1 MDNQDNDK
9 SETYEEF
16 EERFNKE
23 QDEKYKAKSDQLEKE
38 FTLQERIMAVTQ
50 MKANEKLKQQEE
62 ATEQELELAE
72 KLIDTSQFKPVSTIE
87 LVEIL
92 GLTIK
97 RDEINKLL
105 TFLAELSA
113 YTEDSQLNISFNAP
127 SSSGKSFIPTEI
139 ANLFPQRDLIEVA
152 YCSPTA
158 FFHDY
163 GEFNKEKGGYTVD
176 LSRKILIFLDQP
188 HTMLLQHLRPM
199 LSHDKKEIRLK
210 ITDKS
215 QKAGLKTKN
224 IYLIGFPTVIF
235 CTAGLNLDEQEATRF
250 LLLSPEVNQEKIRE
264 AIFEK
269 VKKESNNALYKYEL
283 ESNPVRQVLKDR
295 ILAIKQELIREIKIG
310 NSELIREM
318 FLKRIKNL
326 KPRHQRDIGRV
337 ISLVKVFAL
346 LNLWF
351 RERNGMIITANEDD
365 IQEAFKVWDAISES
379 QELGL
384 PPFVYNLYKD
394 VVVTAYKDKNGEPE
408 GIVKIGL
415 ARQDI
420 MQKHYEV
427 YGRFLPTWQLKDQIV
442 PLLEA
447 SGLITQEQDPADKRK
462 TLIYP
467 TTLLSISQTENNKE
481 LNGGVEAKLI
491 DELNSDE
498 QLALGKEIFG
508 EGTKWEEEK

>member
-1 MDNQDNDK
+1 MEPN
-9 SETYEEF
+9 ETYKEF

-23 QDEKYKAKSDQLEKE
+23 QGEKYQEKSDQLEKV
-38 FTLQERIMAVTQ
+38 FPLQERVMAVAQ
-50 MKANEKLKQQEE
+50 MKANEKLKQETEARDQEIE
-62 ATEQELELAE
+62 VAE
-72 KLIDTSQFKPVSTIE
+72 ELIDTSQFKPISTTE
-87 LVEIL
+87 LIKIL

-139 ANLFPQRDLIEVA
+139 ANLFPQKDLIEVA

-163 GEFNKEKGGYTVD
+163 GEFNKDKGGYTVD

-269 VKKESNNALYKYEL
+269 VKKEANSALYKYEL
-283 ESNPVRQVLKDR
+283 ESNTERQLLKDR

-310 NSELIREM
+310 NPDLIREM

-326 KPRHQRDIGRV
+326 KPRHQRDIGRI

-351 RERNGMIITANEDD
+351 RQRKGMIITANEDD
-365 IQEAFKVWDAISES
+365 TQEAFKVWDAISES

-394 VVVTAYKDKNGEPE
+394 VIVAVYKDKNGESE
-408 GIVKIGL
+408 GITKVGL
-415 ARQDI
+415 SRQDI

-427 YGRFLPTWQLKDQIV
+427 YGRFLPTWQLKDQII

-447 SGLITQEQDPADKRK
+447 SGLITQEQDPTDKRK

-467 TTLLSISQTENNKE
+467 TILLSISQTPNNKE
-481 LNGGVEAKLI
+481 LSGGVEAKSI
-491 DELNSDE
+491 EELSSND
-498 QLALGKEIFG
+498 QLALGKAVFG
-508 EGTKWEEEK
+508 EGTRWED

>member
-1 MDNQDNDK
+1 MKPD
-9 SETYEEF
+9 ETYEEF

-23 QDEKYKAKSDQLEKE
+23 QDEKYQTISDQLEKE
-38 FTLQERIMAVTQ
+38 RPLQERIMAVTQ
-50 MKANEKLKQQEE
+50 MKADEKLKQVAKEL
-62 ATEQELELAE
+62 EQEMEVAE
-72 KLIDTSQFKPVSTIE
+72 ELIDTSQFKPVTTTE

-97 RDEINKLL
+97 RDETNKLL
-105 TFLAELSA
+105 TFLAQLSA

-139 ANLFPQRDLIEVA
+139 ANLFPEKDVIEVA

-163 GEFNKEKGGYTVD
+163 GELDKEKGGYIVD
-176 LSRKILIFLDQP
+176 LSKKILIFLDQP
-188 HTMLLQHLRPM
+188 HTLLLQHLRPM

-210 ITDKS
+210 VTDKS

-250 LLLSPEVNQEKIRE
+250 LLLSPEVNREKIRE

-269 VKKESNNALYKYEL
+269 VKKETNSALYKYEL
-283 ESNPVRQVLKDR
+283 ESNPARRVLKNR
-295 ILAIKQELIREIKIG
+295 ILAIKQELIREIKLE
-310 NSELIREM
+310 NPELINQM
-318 FLKRIKNL
+318 FFSRIKNP
-326 KPRHQRDIGRV
+326 KPRHQRDIGRI

-351 RERNGMIITANEDD
+351 RKRNGMIITANEDD

-394 VVVTAYKDKNGEPE
+394 VIVAAYKDKNGEE
-408 GIVKIGL
+408 GTVKIGL

-420 MQKHYEV
+420 VQKHYEV

-447 SGLITQEQDPADKRK
+447 SGLITQDQDPTDKRK
-462 TLIYP
+462 VLIYP
-467 TTLLSISQTENNKE
+467 TLLSTSQPQNNKE
-481 LNGGVEAKLI
+481 WRGGVTESEPAQAELSYREEA
-491 DELNSDE
+491 DDS
-498 QLALGKEIFG
+498 
-508 EGTKWEEEK
+508 